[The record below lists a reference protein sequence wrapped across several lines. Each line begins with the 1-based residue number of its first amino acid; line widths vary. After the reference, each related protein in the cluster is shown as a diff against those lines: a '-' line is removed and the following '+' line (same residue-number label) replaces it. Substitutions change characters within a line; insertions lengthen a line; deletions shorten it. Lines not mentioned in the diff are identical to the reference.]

1 MGGGDG
7 WLTRRDFEEGTKM
20 IPITIKRPTIDDVDL
35 LHDFFKLVITD
46 TFQKEGIK
54 DQTGDLLAEIETK
67 KRYLAIDLASNGEER
82 YFLIAKLED
91 LIIGTIEF
99 GPSSALIC
107 QCTNDQLKDVK
118 EVGTIFIHP
127 HYQQRGIGSLLLK
140 EIYKE
145 MDKRGV
151 EAFCLDSGYVHAQL
165 VWKKKFGT
173 PDYIFKDYWDIGF
186 TCFPLQMLPKVVT
199 PIYFSA
205 SSVYKS
211 LDCFISFS
219 TLVVDSF
226 FFIIFLTYMM
236 DMKWNLK
243 VF

>member
-1 MGGGDG
+1 VGGGDG

-20 IPITIKRPTIDDVDL
+20 IPITIKRPTIDDIDL

-46 TFQKEGIK
+46 TFRKEGIK

-67 KRYLAIDLASNGEER
+67 KRYLAIDLESNGEER

-118 EVGTIFIHP
+118 EVGTIFVHP

-173 PDYIFKDYWDIGF
+173 PDYIFKDYWDIGYDHMIWK
-186 TCFPLQMLPKVVT
+186 LSIREVRK
-199 PIYFSA
+199 
-205 SSVYKS
+205 
-211 LDCFISFS
+211 
-219 TLVVDSF
+219 
-226 FFIIFLTYMM
+226 
-236 DMKWNLK
+236 
-243 VF
+243 